1 MKIGGRKLDT
11 AAKFFKA
18 NNQKTPLDGE
28 IWQLASVGDK
38 QAMDSVVEH
47 CEADVLVLRDL
58 WPRYAPFVQKF
69 QFNLSEVFPFIEKIP
84 SRRATI

>member
-1 MKIGGRKLDT
+1 MKIGGRRLDT

-18 NNQKTPLDGE
+18 SNQKTPLDGE
-28 IWQLASVGDK
+28 IWQLAGVGDK
-38 QAMDSVVEH
+38 DAMDSVVTH

-84 SRRATI
+84 SRRPA